1 MRTSILYLI
10 SAMAFFAAD
19 SALAQTAWDSPHSLF
34 MARQSPVID
43 SRLQSRLISLDASQ
57 TMPVM
62 VFLTDKGISNDGDYR
77 NALLA
82 AEAHLTDAAYKRRLL
97 SRGSQNLVDFRDL
110 PLFAPYVDRILA
122 TGARLRQ
129 TLRWFNAV
137 SVNATAEQVEK
148 ISHFDNVRLIK
159 RVAYSRTDYDV
170 PREPLDDNLL
180 TSLDYGP
187 SAGQLN
193 QINVVPAHELGFKG
207 QDVIVCMMDVGYKIQ
222 HDAFQAIRDSGRL
235 LAQYDFINHD
245 DNTDY
250 DPDQDVFGQADH
262 GTYTWSALG
271 GEASGHLYGPS
282 FLADFLLAK
291 TEDISSERHIEEDNW
306 AAGAEWA
313 DSIGASVIS
322 SSLGYRW
329 FDAGQGDYSYEDLD
343 GNTTIVT
350 QAADLAAYNG
360 IAVATAMGN
369 DGYQGSG
376 SLIAP
381 ADGDSV
387 IACGAVDA
395 SGYIA
400 GFSSLGPTY
409 DGRTKPEVC
418 AQGVNT
424 VCADPNDLHGYTA
437 VGGTSL
443 STPLVGGSCGV
454 LLSAH
459 PNWTPMMVREA
470 LMMTADRFDN
480 PDNSYGWGIM
490 DVTRALY
497 YHPQDDI
504 VFSFQPSLTAPLN
517 SPIDIDIN
525 VTGGAGISSTHLF
538 YRSGDTGDFTQ
549 VAMSTSNGQDFSAQ
563 IPAQQGQLLQFYFE
577 ATDNNG
583 ASAYYPLGGEM
594 HPYAVNLGATQ
605 FVDSLEAGIQ
615 YWESGGTNNSWGLTS
630 KYTRSGAL
638 SITDSPTGNYRDNT
652 DSWLKSLFALDL
664 TGVSGANFS
673 FYWRGVLQSGR
684 DSLHVEAS
692 TDGGNTW
699 NRFPQSINGSGF
711 SFVQVSVDLSPYVGQ
726 ANLQLRFR
734 LITDGSTRREG
745 IYLDDIALGWVPL
758 GVDDS
763 DSPIPRLLSLN
774 QNYPNPFNPSTLISF
789 ALPGSGHVKLTIFD
803 LLGRQVRELI
813 ATGLPAGI
821 HQVTWDG
828 KDDFG
833 KDAAS
838 GIYLYKLESEDQS
851 QIRRMTLIR

>member
-1 MRTSILYLI
+1 
-10 SAMAFFAAD
+10 
-19 SALAQTAWDSPHSLF
+19 
-34 MARQSPVID
+34 
-43 SRLQSRLISLDASQ
+43 
-57 TMPVM
+57 
-62 VFLTDKGISNDGDYR
+62 
-77 NALLA
+77 
-82 AEAHLTDAAYKRRLL
+82 
-97 SRGSQNLVDFRDL
+97 
-110 PLFAPYVDRILA
+110 
-122 TGARLRQ
+122 
-129 TLRWFNAV
+129 
-137 SVNATAEQVEK
+137 
-148 ISHFDNVRLIK
+148 
-159 RVAYSRTDYDV
+159 
-170 PREPLDDNLL
+170 
-180 TSLDYGP
+180 
-187 SAGQLN
+187 
-193 QINVVPAHELGFKG
+193 
-207 QDVIVCMMDVGYKIQ
+207 
-222 HDAFQAIRDSGRL
+222 
-235 LAQYDFINHD
+235 
-245 DNTDY
+245 
-250 DPDQDVFGQADH
+250 
-262 GTYTWSALG
+262 
-271 GEASGHLYGPS
+271 
-282 FLADFLLAK
+282 
-291 TEDISSERHIEEDNW
+291 
-306 AAGAEWA
+306 
-313 DSIGASVIS
+313 
-322 SSLGYRW
+322 
-329 FDAGQGDYSYEDLD
+329 
-343 GNTTIVT
+343 
-350 QAADLAAYNG
+350 
-360 IAVATAMGN
+360 
-369 DGYQGSG
+369 
-376 SLIAP
+376 
-381 ADGDSV
+381 
-387 IACGAVDA
+387 
-395 SGYIA
+395 
-400 GFSSLGPTY
+400 
-409 DGRTKPEVC
+409 
-418 AQGVNT
+418 
-424 VCADPNDLHGYTA
+424 
-437 VGGTSL
+437 
-443 STPLVGGSCGV
+443 
-454 LLSAH
+454 
-459 PNWTPMMVREA
+459 
-470 LMMTADRFDN
+470 MMTADRFDN